1 MKESRV
7 MTVACKVALI
17 AMAGTL
23 AASPVSAKTATRVVG
38 CGAQSCLKLSGQR
51 ADAAE
56 AITLNGH
63 EISVQGGRN
72 WQARVPVRTVRE
84 WSAPYARSIEVGI
97 AGRPRDVA
105 LPIGLLG
112 QPLDLAMLV
121 VRVK

>member
-1 MKESRV
+1 MNKNRV
-7 MTVACKVALI
+7 ISVAGCLAFLVGAGSMP
-17 AMAGTL
+17 AMART
-23 AASPVSAKTATRVVG
+23 TTRVVE
-38 CGAQSCLKLSGQR
+38 CGAQSCLKLSGKR

-84 WSAPYARSIEVGI
+84 WSAPYARSIEVAV
-97 AGRPRDVA
+97 AGQPRDVA